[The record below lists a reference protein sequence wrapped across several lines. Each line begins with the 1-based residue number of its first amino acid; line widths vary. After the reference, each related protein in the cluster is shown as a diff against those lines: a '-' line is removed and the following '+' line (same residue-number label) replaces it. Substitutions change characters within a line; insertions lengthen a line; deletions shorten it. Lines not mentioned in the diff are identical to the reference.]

1 MIFNDYRKYK
11 IEHETVC
18 TQCKH
23 YPLCQTIGI
32 WSEKMH
38 LICDNYTFGTSM
50 GKQGCNQCLLRN
62 TRYRPKEDKEYKPC
76 FKCKFFELMV
86 K

>member
-1 MIFNDYRKYK
+1 MIFKDHRKFK

-18 TQCKH
+18 TQCRH
-23 YPLCQTIGI
+23 YKLCMSINIWLHSMQT
-32 WSEKMH
+32 
-38 LICDNYTFGTSM
+38 ICDNYTFGTSD
-50 GKQGCNQCLLRN
+50 GKPGCDQCLLRH

-76 FKCKFFELMV
+76 FKCKFFELDV